1 MILVITD
8 SIHFRNIM
16 NTINIQKLDM
26 QKIEQMILTLGAI
39 GGHSGTGVWRTAFSD
54 EWVAAQEC
62 IAEWSRD
69 AGLGVRFDAAGNLW
83 ARMDGTEGGKAIVSG
98 SHIDS
103 QCPGGRYDGAIGV
116 LSALIAITALKDA
129 YGSPRKPLE
138 LVSFCEEEGS
148 RFPNAGFWG
157 SRAVVGK
164 INLQDC
170 NNIIDASGESIGAV
184 MKAVGF
190 DPGCISEAERNDIAA
205 FIELH
210 IEQGPILEDA
220 ELPIAVVSGIT
231 HIRQTKVTLT
241 GDSNHAG
248 AFPMDIRRDPMAGF
262 AEVVTTVINH
272 AQKLGRPAV
281 TTVGKCISDPNG
293 AAIIPRSVT
302 FTIDARHPDPASAML
317 LYKTHE
323 KMLVEIA
330 ARRNLTLET
339 QIQIDLPACLSD
351 PSLVDAIDLSARA
364 AGVKTMKM
372 ASGAGHDAQQMATIC
387 PIAMIF
393 VRSEGG
399 RSHTPEEFSTI
410 EDIVAGI
417 TVLAGTLYNL
427 AY

>member
-1 MILVITD
+1 MDTA
-8 SIHFRNIM
+8 NIP
-16 NTINIQKLDM
+16 KFDM
-26 QKIEQMILTLGAI
+26 QKIEHMILTLGAF
-39 GGHSGTGVWRTAFSD
+39 GAHSGTGVCRTAFSK

-62 IAEWSRD
+62 VAEWSRD
-69 AGLGVRFDAAGNLW
+69 AGLNVRYDTAGNLW

-98 SHIDS
+98 SHIDT
-103 QCPGGRYDGAIGV
+103 QCPGGRYDGSLGV

-129 YGSPRKPLE
+129 FGPPRKPIE

-164 INLQDC
+164 VNLQDC
-170 NNIIDASGESIGAV
+170 DTIIDAFGQSIGAA
-184 MKAVGF
+184 MKDVGF
-190 DPGCISEAERNDIAA
+190 DPNHITDAMRSDIAA

-220 ELPIAVVSGIT
+220 DLPVAVVSGIT

-262 AEVVTTVINH
+262 AEVVTKVINH
-272 AQKLGRPAV
+272 AHDLGRPAV

-302 FTIDARHPDPASAML
+302 FTIDARHPNPACAAL
-317 LYKTHE
+317 LYDTHE
-323 KMLVEIA
+323 KMLIEIS

-339 QIQIDLPACLSD
+339 EVQIDLPACLSD
-351 PSLVDAIDLSARA
+351 ASLLEAIHLSASD
-364 AGVKTMKM
+364 AGIQTMQM
-372 ASGAGHDAQQMATIC
+372 ASGAGHDAQQMAGIC

-410 EDIVAGI
+410 DDIVAGI
-417 TVLAGTLYNL
+417 TVLAGALYNL
-427 AY
+427 AYKI